1 MHLPLHPVRDQ
12 PKGNVK
18 LTVDYSFVFHCTVFR
33 DFVPKVAIS
42 IMRRTSSGS
51 YLPFDDPEFAK
62 AFDQR
67 IHTQYTNALS
77 DMISFAKMFINRS
90 RKGNWLV
97 AALLV

>member
-62 AFDQR
+62 AFDQNLTKES
-67 IHTQYTNALS
+67 IHNIQMPSL
-77 DMISFAKMFINRS
+77 I
-90 RKGNWLV
+90 
-97 AALLV
+97 